1 MNIGFDETSTVC
13 ILVGNYSRHWMLL
26 LMVFLCSSVSCQDG
40 QVYLMRSSKEGE
52 FFSPIS
58 CPSGSIVVVMC
69 HDDHQKMKGFLI
81 GHGSWDFTPHL
92 MIGGGA
98 THIMATWCVLT
109 SGVNAPIVWLLG
121 FLLNFSFCALIFKL
135 PFFSLSPS
143 LSPTSNHF
151 SELLLLQPISAIF
164 FKPVHSVVELSML
177 FWGMPFFFPFFL
189 CHRYRLCSVSDFSF
203 SFFLFVLVFGVFR
216 IHLFS
221 TVFWLRT
228 WAFLRWGW
236 LWWFLLPLSFEL
248 MNHQSGLSTA
258 LSCWWHCHLLEW

>member
-81 GHGSWDFTPHL
+81 GHGSWDFAPHL
-92 MIGGGA
+92 MLGGGA
-98 THIMATWCVLT
+98 THTMATWCVLT

-143 LSPTSNHF
+143 LSPTSNHC
-151 SELLLLQPISAIF
+151 SELLLLQPIFCDFLWAGAF
-164 FKPVHSVVELSML
+164 CGWALYAFLRYAFL
-177 FWGMPFFFPFFL
+177 LPFFFM
-189 CHRYRLCSVSDFSF
+189 S
-203 SFFLFVLVFGVFR
+203 
-216 IHLFS
+216 
-221 TVFWLRT
+221 
-228 WAFLRWGW
+228 
-236 LWWFLLPLSFEL
+236 
-248 MNHQSGLSTA
+248 
-258 LSCWWHCHLLEW
+258 